1 MAGKTRHLHI
11 GLHTCS
17 KSGIE
22 EVRMARIQIA
32 DDGLRKERVVMGEEE
47 IERNMGVQPLDG
59 IMTEHELTNHALVAA
74 STEPMTHK
82 AVQRARKGR
91 RLTKHMKQRMAD
103 ALNLLMKQQ
112 GKEIERPWGVKDL
125 FTY

>member
-1 MAGKTRHLHI
+1 M
-11 GLHTCS
+11 
-17 KSGIE
+17 
-22 EVRMARIQIA
+22 RMAAIQIA
-32 DDGLRKERVVMGEEE
+32 ENGLQNERVNMGQEDE

-59 IMTEHELTNHALVAA
+59 IMTEHELGNHALVAA

-103 ALNLLMKQQ
+103 ALNLLLKQK
-112 GKEIERPWGVKDL
+112 GVEIERPWVVKDL

>member
-1 MAGKTRHLHI
+1 
-11 GLHTCS
+11 
-17 KSGIE
+17 
-22 EVRMARIQIA
+22 
-32 DDGLRKERVVMGEEE
+32 MGQDE
-47 IERNMGVQPLDG
+47 IERNMGVQPLDA
-59 IMTEHELTNHALVAA
+59 IMTTHGLGNHDLVTA

-103 ALNLLMKQQ
+103 ALNRVVTLK
-112 GKEIERPWGVKDL
+112 GAAPDKPWAVADL

>member
-1 MAGKTRHLHI
+1 
-11 GLHTCS
+11 
-17 KSGIE
+17 
-22 EVRMARIQIA
+22 
-32 DDGLRKERVVMGEEE
+32 MGQDE

-59 IMTEHELTNHALVAA
+59 IMTEHELGNHALVAA
-74 STEPMTHK
+74 SAEPMTHK

-103 ALNLLMKQQ
+103 ALNLLMKQK
-112 GKEIERPWGVKDL
+112 GVEIERPWVVKDL

>member
-1 MAGKTRHLHI
+1 MHM
-11 GLHTCS
+11 
-17 KSGIE
+17 SG
-22 EVRMARIQIA
+22 IQIA
-32 DDGLRKERVVMGEEE
+32 DDGLRNERVAMGQEEE

-59 IMTEHELTNHALVAA
+59 IMIEHELGNHALVAA

-91 RLTKHMKQRMAD
+91 RLTKHMKQRIAD
-103 ALNLLMKQQ
+103 ALNLLMKQK
-112 GKEIERPWGVKDL
+112 GVEIERPWVVKDL

>member
-1 MAGKTRHLHI
+1 MAG
-11 GLHTCS
+11 
-17 KSGIE
+17 
-22 EVRMARIQIA
+22 IQIA
-32 DDGLRKERVVMGEEE
+32 DDGLRRDRVVMGEDE

>member
-1 MAGKTRHLHI
+1 
-11 GLHTCS
+11 
-17 KSGIE
+17 
-22 EVRMARIQIA
+22 
-32 DDGLRKERVVMGEEE
+32 MGQDE

-59 IMTEHELTNHALVAA
+59 IMTEHALGNHDLVAA
-74 STEPMTHK
+74 SQEPMTHK

-103 ALNLLMKQQ
+103 ALNRALKLQ
-112 GKEIERPWGVKDL
+112 GREDTPVRSVRDL